1 MSNQENDRDH
11 VVASAIPPSFH
22 QRSTSLGSRTGSVPR
37 SSSAASGSRVSSNAP
52 IASDSS
58 ELIGGPS
65 KLSKQDKDLL
75 LEYLGI
81 DTDLPSLGPPGLR
94 SAYQKFKAITVATPK
109 VMGLA
114 KDAEWKAQFSDMHPW
129 LPTIVHFIDIFVAK
143 SQFYQI
149 WKPLFSRAQE
159 YPDMKDWLNQHK
171 DRLSTK
177 DLWDVDANRTLTF
190 ADLKKWLEEKDR
202 QVDIKKDG
210 KGKRKAPQSP
220 PKTKKKK
227 HDERD
232 RAVQRKSKK
241 SKTSKKSDGE
251 SE

>member
-1 MSNQENDRDH
+1 
-11 VVASAIPPSFH
+11 
-22 QRSTSLGSRTGSVPR
+22 L
-37 SSSAASGSRVSSNAP
+37 
-52 IASDSS
+52 S
-58 ELIGGPS
+58 EHIGGPS
-65 KLSKQDKDLL
+65 KLSKEDKDLL

-81 DTDLPSLGPPGLR
+81 NIDLPSLGPPGLC
-94 SAYQKFKAITVATPK
+94 SAYQKFKAITNATPK
-109 VMGLA
+109 VMGIA
-114 KDAEWKAQFSDMHPW
+114 KDAEWKAQFGDGHPW

-149 WKPLFSRAQE
+149 WKPMFSQAQE

-177 DLWDVDANRTLTF
+177 ELWNEDNRTLTF

-202 QVDIKKDG
+202 EVDIKKQDG

-220 PKTKKKK
+220 PKLKKKK

-232 RAVQRKSKK
+232 RSVVKRKHKK
-241 SKTSKKSDGE
+241 SKTSTQSDGE